1 MKQTVTIF
9 GIPISVNTTS
19 TDPQYLEDV
28 AKYVE
33 EIAGKISSRS
43 ATNLPLAK
51 LSAMT
56 ALTIADE
63 LFQNEAS
70 SLPAARRGPRRVDRS
85 RRGLPADQ
93 ARRAERPTVGDH
105 TRQGREA
112 GGAHRRSAA
121 LDLVA
126 GRRLIRLKASCI
138 LL

>member
-70 SLPAARRGPRRVDRS
+70 SLPAARRGPRRVED
-85 RRGLPADQ
+85 LIVKIEKAL
-93 ARRAERPTVGDH
+93 AE
-105 TRQGREA
+105 
-112 GGAHRRSAA
+112 
-121 LDLVA
+121 
-126 GRRLIRLKASCI
+126 K
-138 LL
+138 